1 MSNMG
6 RNSTKG
12 ILTATLAL
20 IMFIT
25 SMQTKK
31 VVYAVNDNGLH
42 YEFSGNDAKTAGY
55 AEGKVTFTSQSAGTY
70 YLYWAD
76 NTKALDG
83 YYEIAAMELGAGESK
98 SFTFGYHTAI
108 PAGATKIIATTSK
121 SNLEVKDAAAVYD
134 IPNDKQLTAGAG
146 NLLYTFNSYSDV
158 HIDTEVYYT
167 NCQKNWRNALK
178 YAADKDTDFIVSAGD
193 AVTNAKGFAEEWDV
207 YERILAESDYTNPV
221 WETNGNHD
229 MRDEIGADGTGVKEG
244 IKTYDYKGNLA
255 FNKATGTDSTIANLN
270 AKKPYYYVVEE
281 NTGDVFIFMALENG
295 YKPAKHNNFSKEQIE
310 WLKDLLDT
318 FYGTGVNVYIIE
330 HATFRGYGPGDIW
343 TTHSNG
349 SVSSYYEGHM
359 YANGMKTSEGTTI
372 SGMDQ
377 NTAFKEIL
385 DTYKD
390 VIWMSGHT
398 HQDFALGNNYSNE
411 NGTACNM
418 IHNPAVVGTTYIN
431 EKNKLEYD
439 SDSSA
444 NDGVGLNSQG
454 YYVETYENVVVYY
467 GANLTE
473 EKIYPAYCYIM
484 EGSRASEPIILAE
497 TRKAMLPIYETLIPQ
512 KEVISADATLEEA
525 LTITKNMLEKYYAY
539 SSYDQYQ
546 KLKKYYY
553 NYNNNALLADMTKAV
568 KELKNASGQ
577 LYAMI
582 HGNAGGGDEELTP
595 STHFA
600 LRYYSEGVHTWDAV
614 DTYFSKKTEGVYIYT
629 YTAENTNNISVNVY
643 DAITSTYNCVAESVS
658 MTFADGLS
666 EDYSLTGLTGT
677 RGSSI
682 TIKGLEVGNKVT
694 FLYNSNINELTVT
707 FEQ

>member
-1 MSNMG
+1 MSNMK
-6 RNSTKG
+6 RK
-12 ILTATLAL
+12 A
-20 IMFIT
+20 
-25 SMQTKK
+25 KK
-31 VVYAVNDNGLH
+31 VILSVALVFTVIITLIQTEKIVYAGNDNGLY
-42 YEFSGNDAKTAGY
+42 YEFSGKDAATPGY

-70 YLYWAD
+70 YLYWAN
-76 NTKALDG
+76 NTKALEG
-83 YYEIAAMELGAGESK
+83 YYEITLMEMGAGESE

-108 PAGATKIIATTSK
+108 PAGATKIIVTTSK
-121 SNLEVKDAAAVYD
+121 SHLDVKDAVAVYD
-134 IPNDKQLTAGAG
+134 IPSNKQLTSGAG

-167 NCQKNWRNALK
+167 NSQKNWKNALK
-178 YAADKDTDFIVSAGD
+178 YAADKETDFIVSAGD
-193 AVTNAKGFAEEWDV
+193 AVTNAKGFDEEWDV
-207 YERILAESDYTNPV
+207 YEKILAESDYTNPV

-229 MRDEIGADGTGVKEG
+229 MRDELSADGTGVREG

-255 FNKATGTDSTIANLN
+255 FSKATGTDSTVANLN
-270 AKKPYYYVVEE
+270 SNKPYYYVVEE

-295 YKPAKHNNFSKEQIE
+295 YKPASHDNFSKEQIE

-349 SVSSYYEGHM
+349 YVSSYYEGHM
-359 YANGMKTSEGTTI
+359 YVNGMKTSDGTTI
-372 SGMDQ
+372 SGVDQ

-390 VIWMSGHT
+390 LIWMSGHT
-398 HQDFALGNNYSNE
+398 HQDFTLGNNYSNE
-411 NGTACNM
+411 DGTACNM

-484 EGSRASEPIILAE
+484 EGSRASEPIILTE
-497 TRKAMLPIYETLIPQ
+497 TRKTMLPIYETLVPQ
-512 KEVISADATLEEA
+512 KEVISAEATLEEA
-525 LTITKNMLEKYYAY
+525 LLLTSSMLEKYYAY

-546 KLKKYYY
+546 KLKKDYY
-553 NYNNNALLADMTKAV
+553 NYNNALRLDTAKAV
-568 KELKNASGQ
+568 KELKNASDQ
-577 LYAMI
+577 LYAII
-582 HGNAGGGDEELTP
+582 HGNVEGGDVELTP

-600 LRYYSEGVHTWDAV
+600 LRYYSEGVHTWEAV
-614 DTYFSKKTEGVYIYT
+614 DTYFSKKAQGLYIYT
-629 YTAENTNNISVNVY
+629 YTAQNTNNISLNVY
-643 DAITSTYNCVAESVS
+643 DTITSTYNCVPESVS
-658 MTFADGLS
+658 MTFEDGLCQ
-666 EDYSLTGLTGT
+666 DYSLTGITGT

-694 FLYNSNINELTVT
+694 FLYNSNINEVTVT